1 MPCVEAWRTSFNTA
15 EIATA
20 QAGRF
25 LRAANPDLNGSHSK
39 NLPLMLTITKS
50 RENVLDSINLHLK
63 IYSVDHQLKAEP
75 MLLLKSDFL
84 IRKTH

>member
-1 MPCVEAWRTSFNTA
+1 
-15 EIATA
+15 
-20 QAGRF
+20 
-25 LRAANPDLNGSHSK
+25 
-39 NLPLMLTITKS
+39 MLTITKS

-84 IRKTH
+84 IRKTLRKDKINLMKFIRPIQEWP